1 MNRLFVRRNI
11 NTISIVVF
19 ILLFVLI
26 QALQPS
32 FIYEKDGSFR
42 SFGLGSKKKTIL
54 PIWLITIILAFLS
67 YLFVLYYLAIPK
79 IKY

>member
-1 MNRLFVRRNI
+1 MNRLFIRRNI
-11 NTISIVVF
+11 NAIAIFIFIAIF
-19 ILLFVLI
+19 ILI
-26 QALQPS
+26 RTLQPS

-42 SFGLGSKKKTIL
+42 RFGLGTKKKTIL
-54 PIWLITIILAFLS
+54 PIWLVTIILGFFS

>member
-1 MNRLFVRRNI
+1 MNRLFIRRNI
-11 NTISIVVF
+11 NSIAIF
-19 ILLFVLI
+19 IFIAFFVLI
-26 QALQPS
+26 QASQPS

-42 SFGLGSKKKTIL
+42 RFGLGSKNKTVI
-54 PIWLITIILAFLS
+54 PIWLVTIIVAFMS

>member
-1 MNRLFVRRNI
+1 MNRLFIRRNI
-11 NTISIVVF
+11 NAIAIFIFMAIF
-19 ILLFVLI
+19 ILI
-26 QALQPS
+26 QTLQPS

-42 SFGLGSKKKTIL
+42 RFGLGTKKKTIL
-54 PIWLITIILAFLS
+54 PIWLVTIILGFFS